1 MPYGTIKVDT
11 ITFTDAGVDKSVT
24 ISGLVQNPTFT
35 GNVTATGT
43 ISGLIV
49 QAPTVTG
56 TTANFASGVYTTQI
70 SGAIVKVP
78 AGTAGAPSIQVGVG
92 ASVAPGLYGAGT
104 DLLGISTGGAGRIF
118 IDSTGRLGVG
128 TSSPGAILHTVNT
141 SAGAAT
147 IGAFIQNSSLTA
159 GTEVRL
165 GFAPNTNVVSDNRYS
180 WIGAVNTGGSN
191 DSSLTFATT
200 PGGTPAT
207 ERLRIDGSGQLI
219 VAAKAN
225 GTTNG
230 IIYNVPYTGGQA
242 NAVSQVLQVATGGAA
257 NALARINMSTVDLV
271 LNNSSFISFATSP
284 GGGGPPSGDLT
295 AERMRI
301 SPAGNVGIGTSSPD
315 ELLEV
320 SKAAS
325 GTLNGE
331 VVLQRIR
338 SNTSNYVFL
347 DIKSRRHTAGSDW
360 TGVGLRLQHQVDS
373 TLMGFLEF
381 NSTSTAYDVAL
392 GTSTVSPILFKISNT
407 EAARFDS
414 GGRLLVGTSTARTLN
429 TVTAALEV
437 EGTSFNGS
445 SISIINNENTA
456 NGAFLNFGKSRGASV
471 GSNTIVNSGDNIA
484 HILFYGANGSGTNI
498 AAGIDIQVDGTP
510 GVNDMPGRIMFSTTA
525 DGASSPTERLRID
538 SSGNVGIGAASDG
551 SRLLVYGTGAAVN
564 TLNLVSPSNTN
575 GAVLN
580 FADTNQG
587 SAIKTI
593 PNGAGG
599 THSLGFF
606 VASSFTERM
615 RIDNSGNVGIG
626 TSSPLTKLDVRSGV
640 VTAGTLESTNGAE
653 VLRGYYSGSG
663 ALTVLGTEYSSG
675 GPLLGSCV
683 KPSTSAQGAFL
694 SSTGVAG
701 ATRGAYVISGNE
713 HKWYIGAAQTV
724 AENSSV
730 TMSEAMR
737 IDGSGRLL
745 VGRNATE
752 VGLGGS
758 DLLQVAGAI
767 NVVSST
773 NIYSRLLPTSNGLEI
788 IANAYPANI
797 GLPQSII
804 LKSGTS
810 GGGGP
815 LEIARFTSDGKLL
828 VGTSVARTNIDYA
841 LGTTGSQLQIEQANA
856 TTNFSIVQNF
866 DSATIAAPATFT
878 LARSGATSIG
888 STTVVANG
896 NRLGEIN
903 FSGSDG
909 TDFTVAA
916 CIRGEV
922 DGTPGAND
930 MPGRIMFSTTADG
943 ASSPTERLRINS
955 SGNVGIGTSSPRGQ
969 LSISNNVAGSTVDS
983 TLHFGYSAADYYGFR
998 IINTSNPSNTAAGLL
1013 RFQRGT
1019 VLNWTDALI
1028 INNNGSL
1035 LVGTSTLPVSSE
1047 LLAVVS
1053 SQASPVAVF
1062 KTDYGA
1068 AAQPL
1073 YCWNSATT
1081 GDNKLIEFA
1090 TETSATVR
1098 GLIDY
1103 NRGAGQVRYNVTS
1116 DRRLKSNIQDSESA
1130 LDILNQIKVRSY
1142 AWSETGYNITHGFIA
1157 QELNEAVPDAVK
1169 IGDDGEEVVDTWA
1182 VDNTKLVPVLTKAL
1196 QEAIAK
1202 IETLEARL
1210 AAAGIA

>member
-92 ASVAPGLYGAGT
+92 ASVAPGLYSPGT
-104 DLLGISTGGAGRIF
+104 DQLALNTGGAGRLFIASDGRVGVGAANVTGGINLEVIGSAPTLRVTGTSASNAKF
-118 IDSTGRLGVG
+118 ELVSVGATLWSQICSGSDGSLSFNRDGTERMRLDSSGRLLLGQSTNPDGYYFIVNTGSGSNNNAVQLSNNANADLRINLTSGVSLINANTGILALGTSGTERLRIDSSGNVGIGTATTISGVKLNVDTGINCNGLNVSGTGGFFNSANKFGVDNNAGITRMYSSGPNTSTRGSYDFRATDSVGTLDESRMVIDSSGRVGIGTSSPVQKLDVAGVIRGGDASATSGALILEGLYSGSDVINTFGSQHSSAATVIGYGVRPRNGTTGYTSTTGISSLFRGALEVGGADVAVRVLYAGASTTPIGNVITMSEAMRIDNAGRVGIG
-128 TSSPGAILHTVNT
+128 TSSPGYKLEVFGTSNANEIRSSDGTTISQWYQDTGGISYFGTVSNHPLAFKTNSSERMRIDSSGNVGIGTGAPGAKLHVIGFEARIESPIANDGFLRFTNT
-141 SAGAAT
+141 SGSMSIGMSGAPTNALLIADRINSQVAYTYNGGASGSHVWAT
-147 IGAFIQNSSLTA
+147 NNI
-159 GTEVRL
+159 
-165 GFAPNTNVVSDNRYS
+165 
-180 WIGAVNTGGSN
+180 
-191 DSSLTFATT
+191 
-200 PGGTPAT
+200 
-207 ERLRIDGSGQLI
+207 ERLRIDGSGRVGI
-219 VAAKAN
+219 GTSNPGAPIEVAAANSAGASTVARLRHDNGADQHYFDITVNADTDTVKLISSGSAN
-225 GTTNG
+225 GSIILGTAAVDALVTTN
-230 IIYNVPYTGGQA
+230 
-242 NAVSQVLQVATGGAA
+242 S
-257 NALARINMSTVDLV
+257 
-271 LNNSSFISFATSP
+271 
-284 GGGGPPSGDLT
+284 
-295 AERMRI
+295 
-301 SPAGNVGIGTSSPD
+301 GNVGIGTSSPG

-338 SNTSNYVFL
+338 SNTSNFVFL

-381 NSTSTAYDVAL
+381 NSTNSSYDVVL
-392 GTSTVSPILFKISNT
+392 GTSTVAPILFKISNT

-538 SSGNVGIGAASDG
+538 SSGNVGIG
-551 SRLLVYGTGAAVN
+551 
-564 TLNLVSPSNTN
+564 
-575 GAVLN
+575 
-580 FADTNQG
+580 
-587 SAIKTI
+587 
-593 PNGAGG
+593 
-599 THSLGFF
+599 
-606 VASSFTERM
+606 
-615 RIDNSGNVGIG
+615 
-626 TSSPLTKLDVRSGV
+626 
-640 VTAGTLESTNGAE
+640 
-653 VLRGYYSGSG
+653 
-663 ALTVLGTEYSSG
+663 
-675 GPLLGSCV
+675 
-683 KPSTSAQGAFL
+683 
-694 SSTGVAG
+694 
-701 ATRGAYVISGNE
+701 
-713 HKWYIGAAQTV
+713 
-724 AENSSV
+724 
-730 TMSEAMR
+730 
-737 IDGSGRLL
+737 
-745 VGRNATE
+745 
-752 VGLGGS
+752 
-758 DLLQVAGAI
+758 
-767 NVVSST
+767 
-773 NIYSRLLPTSNGLEI
+773 
-788 IANAYPANI
+788 
-797 GLPQSII
+797 
-804 LKSGTS
+804 
-810 GGGGP
+810 
-815 LEIARFTSDGKLL
+815 
-828 VGTSVARTNIDYA
+828 
-841 LGTTGSQLQIEQANA
+841 
-856 TTNFSIVQNF
+856 
-866 DSATIAAPATFT
+866 
-878 LARSGATSIG
+878 
-888 STTVVANG
+888 
-896 NRLGEIN
+896 
-903 FSGSDG
+903 
-909 TDFTVAA
+909 
-916 CIRGEV
+916 
-922 DGTPGAND
+922 
-930 MPGRIMFSTTADG
+930 
-943 ASSPTERLRINS
+943 
-955 SGNVGIGTSSPRGQ
+955 TSSPRGQ
-969 LSISNNVAGSTVDS
+969 LSISNNVAGSVVDS

-998 IINTSNPSNTAAGLL
+998 IINTNNPSNTAAGLL